1 VERPDILPGID
12 ILKMLC
18 AGTATANWTERNG
31 TTFRSLLL
39 ESRRNVTVLNFAT
52 EGSITL
58 SANLACTFE
67 HGGAHHAAAPPL
79 RTEGPRPSA
88 MLTVVALNEA
98 TARSMRA
105 LGGTSV
111 FYAAETDAGVSEA
124 RTLAVNQEVA
134 GMAHDATVISSAV
147 LWTRLMLTRLRIL
160 LAAVATVPSGRV
172 VLLSDSDV
180 VLANGAA
187 PSALDRDL
195 TLRMREVDAV
205 FMREGGDDRV
215 ALNAGFTS
223 FRGSESSEV
232 FLLWWLAV
240 AATVREMPDAR
251 LARSRAPLAAVT
263 PYCLSHPVAR
273 RSSRSTQTGTSRMFS
288 IAC

>member
-1 VERPDILPGID
+1 
-12 ILKMLC
+12 
-18 AGTATANWTERNG
+18 
-31 TTFRSLLL
+31 
-39 ESRRNVTVLNFAT
+39 
-52 EGSITL
+52 
-58 SANLACTFE
+58 
-67 HGGAHHAAAPPL
+67 
-79 RTEGPRPSA
+79 
-88 MLTVVALNEA
+88 
-98 TARSMRA
+98 
-105 LGGTSV
+105 
-111 FYAAETDAGVSEA
+111 
-124 RTLAVNQEVA
+124 
-134 GMAHDATVISSAV
+134 MAHDATVISSAV

-195 TLRMREVDAV
+195 TLRVRDVDAV

-240 AATVREMPDAR
+240 CCWPVHCP
-251 LARSRAPLAAVT
+251 SRHINP
-263 PYCLSHPVAR
+263 R
-273 RSSRSTQTGTSRMFS
+273 RHIRPR
-288 IAC
+288 